1 MSTEVVELRGVQ
13 VTNDRFQ
20 RILTAM
26 GKTLMSEIG
35 FFLMSRIKERTSAGK
50 DVDGTPFAPYS
61 AKYAFFRQKKGRP
74 IDKVD
79 LFFSGSMMSS
89 MTMEA
94 EESSVRVFFM
104 PTQDRSGTSNPAK
117 AFWLNKKRQFFAIS
131 EKDQQDIST
140 VVLDALRGKA
150 GF

>member
-1 MSTEVVELRGVQ
+1 MATEVVELRGVQ
-13 VTNDRFQ
+13 VTNERFQ

-26 GKTLMSEIG
+26 GRKLMAEIG
-35 FFLMSRIKERTSAGK
+35 FFLMARIKTRTSAGK

-79 LFFSGSMMSS
+79 LFFTGSMMSS

-94 EESSVRVFFM
+94 SQDSVRVFFM
-104 PTQDRSGTSNPAK
+104 PTQDRTGTSNPAK

-131 EKDQQDIST
+131 DQDQQDIT
-140 VVLDALRGKA
+140 RVVLDALKGA